1 MCSSSIRVDSSVSQS
16 PERLHPRPSFAVR
29 GWHEQRDLDRY
40 SSLHHIACNNP
51 PMGCPSYVPRTNQSP
66 VPLYYHVPATTDFFF
81 FSVPFQYY
89 PLCVSEGGE
98 SLHIYVAGDYD
109 DNDSDGDGTWHQP
122 TATTKDKR
130 AVCMACWWR
139 EYRFFRGWQENPW
152 FFSTAS
158 RDGWRRRPPNRI
170 AALPSLFRH
179 FMWVLLLY
187 AGENVGVL
195 WFLIIF

>member
-1 MCSSSIRVDSSVSQS
+1 MWHVNLPLNRNTKNKILWKLRHSSNALHISCTTHPLTIHSSQPRPTATFPLFVVGMCSSSIRVDSSVSQS

-81 FSVPFQYY
+81 FSVPFQY

-98 SLHIYVAGDYD
+98 SLYIYVAGDYD
-109 DNDSDGDGTWHQP
+109 DNDSDGDGTWHEP
-122 TATTKDKR
+122 TSDY
-130 AVCMACWWR
+130 
-139 EYRFFRGWQENPW
+139 EG
-152 FFSTAS
+152 
-158 RDGWRRRPPNRI
+158 
-170 AALPSLFRH
+170 
-179 FMWVLLLY
+179 
-187 AGENVGVL
+187 
-195 WFLIIF
+195 